1 MWSKKCRLD
10 GRVLFWI
17 SQLGIKAFV
26 CLSGAIGHDDISE
39 ASMRL
44 TSQSG
49 LGDNNVLILYS
60 KNVKK
65 RKTHVNFC

>member
-1 MWSKKCRLD
+1 LD

-26 CLSGAIGHDDISE
+26 CLSGAIGHDDIRE